1 MEKCLEN
8 FWKKDADEKMKNN
21 IFCLSCVCLPQLKSS
36 KKALQILVNLHKLQ
50 SRSIMVNFDQPWS
63 LVNLG
68 QFRSIS
74 VFKETTGNYRR
85 FHNVVYLLFI
95 GNFV

>member
-21 IFCLSCVCLPQLKSS
+21 IFCLSCVCLPQLNSS

-50 SRSIMVNFDQPWS
+50 SRSIMVNFDQPRS
-63 LVNLG
+63 ILVSFG
-68 QFRSIS
+68 QFQCSR
-74 VFKETTGNYRR
+74 KLQETTED
-85 FHNVVYLLFI
+85 FIMFVYLLFI